1 MSFFFSFFSSLLV
14 LSCFML
20 LLQSYSLPTTC
31 ACHMHM
37 HHFLLAITLPTC
49 ALCAYLALPC
59 YLCHYAT
66 SLSLS
71 PTYFVTFP
79 TCFTTSLSLSP
90 TYFVTFPTCFTTSLP
105 LSPTYVNHL
114 SYSLA
119 DTTYLPLPPTY
130 FITYLLSRHCFSL
143 ATYCLFVLLFAYFV
157 LMFVLNLPSPSINV
171 LALTQSYA
179 LALCVNVGA

>member
-1 MSFFFSFFSSLLV
+1 MSFFFSFFSSFLV

-119 DTTYLPLPPTY
+119 YTTYLPLPPTY

-157 LMFVLNLPSPSINV
+157 VMFVLNLPSPSIMCLPSPNLMPLPFV
-171 LALTQSYA
+171 
-179 LALCVNVGA
+179 

>member
-1 MSFFFSFFSSLLV
+1 MFYVVVTKFLIAYYLCMSHA
-14 LSCFML
+14 
-20 LLQSYSLPTTC
+20 C
-31 ACHMHM
+31 A
-37 HHFLLAITLPTC
+37 HHFLLAITLPIC
-49 ALCAYLALPC
+49 ALGAYLALPC
-59 YLCHYAT
+59 YLRHYAT
-66 SLSLS
+66 YLSSS

-119 DTTYLPLPPTY
+119 YTTYLPLPPTY

-157 LMFVLNLPSPSINV
+157 LMFVLNLPSPSIMWLPSSKIIPLPFV
-171 LALTQSYA
+171 
-179 LALCVNVGA
+179 